1 MPVRWMSATAT
12 DQGPRRVMAD
22 AAAAYRNRANGH
34 RAWSVADGIGD
45 DYEPAYAAR
54 SAARISAQA
63 ATRGGAAYGI
73 ATARRLLQY
82 EYEGAPRGQA
92 GDAVMVTALPFPDA
106 AGGGFDIAWVG
117 DCRAYTVRGG
127 ALYQETDDHT
137 QGAAMRQSA
146 TAWSREIAPG
156 YDHVVTRSVVRDTE
170 IASVRITGPV
180 ERLLLCS
187 DGVSKVLPAGVVA
200 EILTG
205 TRCAARAARALVA
218 AARSCPSARDN
229 IAVTV
234 LTPGHGR
241 QHAR

>member
-12 DQGPRRVMAD
+12 DQGPRRFMAD
-22 AAAAYRNRANGH
+22 AAATYRNRANSH

-45 DYEPAYAAR
+45 DYEPAHAAQ
-54 SAARISAQA
+54 SAARIAAQV
-63 ATRGGAAYGI
+63 ATMGGAAHGI
-73 ATARRLLQY
+73 ATARRLLQH

-92 GDAVMVTALPFPDA
+92 GDVVMVTAVPFPES

-127 ALYQETDDHT
+127 TLHQETADHT
-137 QGAAMRQSA
+137 QGAAMRKSA
-146 TAWSREIAPG
+146 NSWSREIASG

-180 ERLLLCS
+180 ERLLLCT
-187 DGVSKVLPAGVVA
+187 DGASKVLPAAVVA

-205 TRCAARAARALVA
+205 TNSAPKAARALVA
-218 AARSCPSARDN
+218 AARACPSARDN

-234 LTPGHGR
+234 LMPH
-241 QHAR
+241 H

>member
-12 DQGPRRVMAD
+12 DQGPRRFMAD
-22 AAAAYRNRANGH
+22 AAAMYRNRGNGH

-45 DYEPAYAAR
+45 DYEPAHAAQ

-63 ATRGGAAYGI
+63 ATTGGAAHGI
-73 ATARRLLQY
+73 TTARRLLQH

-92 GDAVMVTALPFPDA
+92 GDAVMVTAVPFPDA

-117 DCRAYTVRGG
+117 DCRAFTVRDGV
-127 ALYQETDDHT
+127 LRQETADHT
-137 QGAAMRQSA
+137 QGAAMRESA
-146 TAWSREIAPG
+146 NEWTREIAPG

-180 ERLLLCS
+180 ERLLLCT
-187 DGVSKVLPAGVVA
+187 DGVSRILPAGVVA
-200 EILTG
+200 AILTG
-205 TRCAARAARALVA
+205 TNSAPKAAHALVA
-218 AARSCPSARDN
+218 AARACPSARDN

-234 LTPGHGR
+234 LTPSRKR
-241 QHAR
+241 QQTR